1 MAGEMKKITTIGIL
15 LAMISVFVVY
25 SIVDAGLFGKSA
37 IKKAEEQWATN
48 QYSTAVET
56 LKREIEDNPRN
67 YEAHLL
73 LGMYYLLLGRAYLAE
88 QSFEAALQY
97 YNYSQKWME
106 KVALTY
112 QRAALAKGQKIRLAE
127 RHLKLAEE
135 HAPGINKEL
144 APKFFTNGKNLLTG
158 EASSIAKANP
168 HFRISNLCDPTNG
181 DRISNEY
188 FSKGERAT
196 DAVCL
201 KFYNAA
207 KKYSKVNNEKIG
219 HDLLSRAEQQ
229 KDKKIQTAL
238 INGAREFV
246 DKAVINAKFPPPS

>member
-1 MAGEMKKITTIGIL
+1 M
-15 LAMISVFVVY
+15 
-25 SIVDAGLFGKSA
+25 
-37 IKKAEEQWATN
+37 
-48 QYSTAVET
+48 
-56 LKREIEDNPRN
+56 
-67 YEAHLL
+67 
-73 LGMYYLLLGRAYLAE
+73 
-88 QSFEAALQY
+88 
-97 YNYSQKWME
+97 
-106 KVALTY
+106 
-112 QRAALAKGQKIRLAE
+112 
-127 RHLKLAEE
+127 
-135 HAPGINKEL
+135 
-144 APKFFTNGKNLLTG
+144 APKFFTNGKKLLTG

>member
-1 MAGEMKKITTIGIL
+1 MKWQTILIAVCVFFCLATNALSGEGIGPDKNKAIL
-15 LAMISVFVVY
+15 F
-25 SIVDAGLFGKSA
+25 KSSN
-37 IKKAEEQWATN
+37 KMAEEQWTTN
-48 QYSTAVET
+48 QYSAAVET
-56 LKREIEDNPRN
+56 LKREIENNPRN
-67 YEAHLL
+67 DEAHLL

-88 QSFEAALQY
+88 LSFEVALQN

-127 RHLKLAEE
+127 RYLKLAEE

-158 EASSIAKANP
+158 EASSIAKSNP

-207 KKYSKVNNEKIG
+207 KKYSKVNNEKNRPRSPIQ
-219 HDLLSRAEQQ
+219 SRTTERQ
-229 KDKKIQTAL
+229 KNPNSADKWSKRIC
-238 INGAREFV
+238 
-246 DKAVINAKFPPPS
+246 